1 MLGRS
6 DMERRDGLSLNGM
19 IFISLLLH
27 VAILSLLFFTPS
39 FPAPKLTFGPA
50 YTVSLVS
57 LPRNALEQRS
67 TSAAAKELMTVDR
80 RPETVMKKQL
90 EPAPAVP
97 IRTIETR
104 KKQERD
110 PDLEK
115 AMEEIRKKAAATGA
129 TGQPQAKAVAGKA
142 EKTDKTERAAG
153 PAGPAGPPGQPGD
166 AEMDA
171 QMSAYYTMIW
181 SRIKG
186 KWALPQGILPSE
198 VLEAVIDVT
207 ILRSGAVTEVNFE
220 KRSGN
225 RYFDESAMKAIRR
238 ASPLPPLPAWIGGSS
253 IEVGIRF
260 HSSALRS

>member
-1 MLGRS
+1 MLDRQ
-6 DMERRDGLSLNGM
+6 DMERRDGLSLNSM

-27 VAILSLLFFTPS
+27 IAILSLLFFTPS
-39 FPAPKLTFGPA
+39 FPAPKMTFGPA

-67 TSAAAKELMTVDR
+67 TSAAAKELMAVDR
-80 RPETVMKKQL
+80 RPEMVMKKQV
-90 EPAPAVP
+90 EPAPAIP
-97 IRTIETR
+97 IRTIET
-104 KKQERD
+104 KKKRERE

-129 TGQPQAKAVAGKA
+129 TGQPQAKTGAGKA
-142 EKTDKTERAAG
+142 EKTEKTEKAA
-153 PAGPAGPPGQPGD
+153 AGPAGPPGQPGN

-207 ILRSGAVTEVNFE
+207 ILRNGAVTEVNFE

-225 RYFDESAMKAIRR
+225 SYFDESAMKAIRR

-253 IEVGIRF
+253 IQVGIRF

>member
-1 MLGRS
+1 MLDRK

-19 IFISLLLH
+19 IFISLLFH
-27 VAILSLLFFTPS
+27 VAILSLLFFAPS
-39 FPAPKLTFGPA
+39 FPAPKMTFGPA

-57 LPRNALEQRS
+57 LPRSAPEQRS
-67 TSAAAKELMTVDR
+67 TSAAARELMAVDR
-80 RPETVMKKQL
+80 RPETVLKKHL
-90 EPAPAVP
+90 EPAPAAVP

-104 KKQERD
+104 KKRD
-110 PDLEK
+110 PDLDK

-129 TGQPQAKAVAGKA
+129 AGQPQPKAAAGKA

-153 PAGPAGPPGQPGD
+153 QPGPPGQPGD

-171 QMSAYYTMIW
+171 QMRAYYTMIW
-181 SRIKG
+181 SRIKSN
-186 KWALPQGILPSE
+186 WALPQGILPSE

-207 ILRSGAVTEVNFE
+207 ILRSGAVTDVNFE

-225 RYFDESAMKAIRR
+225 SYFDESAMKAIRK
-238 ASPLPPLPAWIGGSS
+238 ASPLPPLPAWLGGSS
-253 IEVGIRF
+253 IAVGIRF

>member
-1 MLGRS
+1 MLDRQA
-6 DMERRDGLSLNGM
+6 MQRRDGLSLNGM

-39 FPAPKLTFGPA
+39 FPAPKMTFGPA

-57 LPRNALEQRS
+57 LPRNALEPRS
-67 TSAAAKELMTVDR
+67 TSAAAKELMAVDR
-80 RPETVMKKQL
+80 RPEMVMKKHV
-90 EPAPAVP
+90 EPATPAVP

-104 KKQERD
+104 KKQERE

-129 TGQPQAKAVAGKA
+129 TGQPQAKAGTGKA
-142 EKTDKTERAAG
+142 DKTEKTEKAA
-153 PAGPAGPPGQPGD
+153 AGPAGPPGQPGD

-225 RYFDESAMKAIRR
+225 SYFDESAMKAIRR

-253 IEVGIRF
+253 IQVGIRF